1 MNLESTR
8 ERHGAAIR
16 ELLLELLANLCFPKV
31 LAPDY
36 MECDSFQFMTA
47 SDWDRVV
54 AADFMRSETRAR
66 LEVVIWRDA
75 IGVGCSLVMGDVGDG
90 VVGMKTDLGPGES
103 LKGTR
108 FVETVALMHGSGLPG
123 LVVDMV
129 CGLGTVEAR

>member
-1 MNLESTR
+1 M
-8 ERHGAAIR
+8 
-16 ELLLELLANLCFPKV
+16 ELLSASYFWNYWQTCVFPKV

-75 IGVGCSLVMGDVGDG
+75 IGVGCSLVMVMLAMGLL
-90 VVGMKTDLGPGES
+90 GMKTDLGPGES

-123 LVVDMV
+123 LVVDMGV
-129 CGLGTVEAR
+129 DWVP